1 MILTALILLILSV
14 LVVAGLFLVKLG
26 KNSQRPQIRIRVDS
40 PMHESLWVYFLHK
53 LGKLGNKLWHFVLEA
68 KDLKPVTTKTI
79 HDQYERVRKVF
90 RIRIRTNE
98 NDPHWLPEAAELS
111 VKAPQTAQS
120 PEESYLQAIRK
131 NPQDR
136 EAYEAL
142 GRLYLQNKNFAD
154 ATEIYTYLTKL
165 DPNRDTYYSNLGLA
179 FYSVKNYAKAASVY
193 EKALG
198 LNNKIPARW
207 INLALCYE
215 ATGDFTRAVRAITQ
229 AIQLDK
235 RNLNYQMMLA
245 DVYLK
250 IPNQVRAEE
259 VLEQILSIDPT
270 NRVAR
275 EKLMRLKI

>member
-1 MILTALILLILSV
+1 MILVALILLVLSV
-14 LVVAGLFLVKLG
+14 LVAVSLFIVKLAE
-26 KNSQRPQIRIRVDS
+26 NSHRPQIRIRVDS
-40 PMHESLWVYFLHK
+40 SMHESLWVYFRHK
-53 LGKLGNKLWHFVLEA
+53 LAKLGNKLWHFVLEA

-79 HDQYERVRKVF
+79 QDQYERVRKVF

-111 VKAPQTAQS
+111 VKPTQVSQN
-120 PEESYLQAIRK
+120 PEDVYLAAIRK

-136 EAYEAL
+136 ESYEAL
-142 GRLYLQNKNFAD
+142 GRLYLQNKSFAD
-154 ATEIYTYLTKL
+154 AIEIYNYLTKL
-165 DPNRDTYYSNLGLA
+165 DPKRDSYYSNLGLSY
-179 FYSVKNYAKAASVY
+179 YSLHNFTKAASAY

-198 LNNKIPARW
+198 LNNKIPSRW
-207 INLALCYE
+207 VNLAMSYE
-215 ATGDFTRAVRAITQ
+215 ATGDFTRSIRALTQ
-229 AIQLDK
+229 ALQLDK
-235 RNLNYQMMLA
+235 RNLNYMMMLA

-275 EKLMRLKI
+275 EKLMKLKI